1 MVGAKSIR
9 NIQSIIYQFKEML
22 DEYKKL
28 FL

>member
-1 MVGAKSIR
+1 MVEAKSIR